1 MIVLNKKRI
10 TLILS
15 GIFLSIFVF
24 VLSTGTDENKYIST
38 VSLPASGKT
47 VVIDAGHGVPD
58 EGAQSSNGTTEA
70 ETNLKIAL
78 KLQNLLE
85 QSGCTVILT
94 RPDENAIYDIDSK
107 TLKQKKISDIKNR
120 VKIGNESQADI
131 FVSIHLNKI
140 PQQQYDGWQTFYKDG
155 SEEGA
160 KLARIIQENLNKT
173 IQKEN
178 NRIAKT
184 IDKIYIIKHVEIPT
198 TIVEC
203 GFLSNPEEEKLLL
216 TDDYQNKLA
225 WGIYSGIVDYFYQN
239 S

>member
-1 MIVLNKKRI
+1 MIILNKKRI

-15 GIFLSIFVF
+15 GIFLSVFVF
-24 VLSTGTDENKYIST
+24 ILTTGNAEEQNKYIST

-47 VVIDAGHGVPD
+47 IVIDAGHGVPD

-94 RPDENAIYDIDSK
+94 RSDENAIYDIDSK

-120 VKIGNESQADI
+120 VKIGNEASADI
-131 FVSIHLNKI
+131 CVSIHLNKGDSSA
-140 PQQQYDGWQTFYKDG
+140 YNGWQTFYKKNDEKG
-155 SEEGA
+155 
-160 KLARIIQENLNKT
+160 KCLATFIQNELKETIKVENKRT
-173 IQKEN
+173 AHEISG
-178 NRIAKT
+178 
-184 IDKIYIIKHVEIPT
+184 IYLVDNVEIPI

-203 GFLSNPEEEKLLL
+203 GFLSNPQEAKKLL
-216 TDDYQNKLA
+216 TDEYQNELA
-225 WGIYSGIVDYFYQN
+225 WGIYSGILNYFN
-239 S
+239 E